1 MTMSTNPIGLP
12 RGWFAT
18 AAGGV
23 LGTIAGGFLGMA
35 ASSVYADAFQ
45 DNDGFEGLLTIIVG
59 TVLFAAIGSVLG
71 AAGALKAFRHNRPA
85 ASGLTFIVLGA
96 VLLLFLHSIGQLILP
111 EGLHDGV
118 GVLLLF
124 TTSPVLAGIASRAIF
139 ARS

>member
-1 MTMSTNPIGLP
+1 MSTNPIGLP

-18 AAGGV
+18 AAGGA

-71 AAGALKAFRHNRPA
+71 AAGALKAFRHNRPV
-85 ASGLTFIVLGA
+85 ASGLTFTVLGA
-96 VLLLFLHSIGQLILP
+96 VLLLFLHSIGQLIFP